1 MLFLTPYFTLTLE
14 EHLSLLML
22 RNHEVILRY
31 TPTQQPICL
40 TEHLGWVET
49 LKTNKNSL
57 YLAVKEDQLLKGAI
71 HANALLSQHPTW
83 GLFFSPTTS
92 PSVTSAVALFF
103 LDTLFNHYHAN
114 YIESLVHQENSAA
127 KKFNERLGFSIT
139 DVQRSN
145 FCLMS
150 LNQEQWQIKKHS
162 KLFQPILKIASQIIR
177 EE

>member
-14 EHLSLLML
+14 EHHSLLML
-22 RNHEVILRY
+22 RNHEAILRY

-40 TEHLGWVET
+40 TEHLAWVET

-57 YLAVKEDQLLKGAI
+57 YLAVKEDQALKGAI
-71 HANALLSQHPTW
+71 HANALLSQHPT
-83 GLFFSPTTS
+83 
-92 PSVTSAVALFF
+92 
-103 LDTLFNHYHAN
+103 
-114 YIESLVHQENSAA
+114 
-127 KKFNERLGFSIT
+127 FNERLGFSIT

-150 LNQEQWQIKKHS
+150 LSQEQWQIKKHS
-162 KLFQPILKIASQIIR
+162 KLFQPILKIASQIAR